1 MNSESALISVE
12 DISFAYEENKVVI
25 RDVSL
30 RVFPGQKYALV
41 GPNGAGK
48 TTLANLLAGTLTP
61 QTGRISYREDMR
73 IEGGQISLAYVRQ
86 QLSLFHPLTVAQHF
100 RLATSLSAQSI
111 DSQHEHHCIISECL
125 KQVGASFGPKDIVGD
140 LSFAQR
146 QLLEIAL
153 ALWRK
158 TKVLI
163 LDEPTSALDSSSANL
178 LFETL
183 GRLSNS
189 GVAIIL
195 ISHSPAEIQ
204 RLDATVLTLGGAEAR
219 TDRQSDAPLNHPA
232 PTNTTTETSL
242 ASFQISNKRRKQ
254 NYVIPLYQGEA
265 SILAFD
271 DAYWRARTW
280 LAAAKQESDEAIE
293 VLLDKHDRS
302 TSLSNG
308 NYRIRHVSSDRERFG
323 LFTNL
328 SVWRNYALLSRTK
341 DILAGRGVTKRLDSI
356 ISRYSIVMPS
366 WQHPISALSGG
377 NQQKLI
383 LASVLESAPEALI
396 AEEFLLGLDHRAQH
410 AALQCLRDYLSGG
423 GTAIILTCFP
433 ASYAALSS
441 QITEIPCSDWSA

>member
-1 MNSESALISVE
+1 MTSETPLISVE
-12 DISFAYEENKVVI
+12 DISFAYEEKKVVI

-30 RVFPGQKYALV
+30 RIFPGRKYAFV

-86 QLSLFHPLTVAQHF
+86 QLSLFHSLTVAQHF
-100 RLATSLSAQSI
+100 RLGTSLSARPIASVR
-111 DSQHEHHCIISECL
+111 EHHYMISECL
-125 KQVGASFGPKDIVGD
+125 KQVGAPFGPKDIVGD
-140 LSFAQR
+140 LAFAQR

-195 ISHSPAEIQ
+195 ISHSPTEIQ
-204 RLDATVLTLGGAEAR
+204 RLDATVLTLGSEEAR
-219 TDRQSDAPLNHPA
+219 IDRWPDVTHDHAAPA
-232 PTNTTTETSL
+232 NTTAETASASL
-242 ASFQISNKRRKQ
+242 QISHTRRKQ
-254 NYVIPLYQGEA
+254 NYVVPLRKGEA
-265 SILAFD
+265 SILVFD
-271 DAYWRARTW
+271 DAFWRAKTW
-280 LAAAKQESDEAIE
+280 LAAAEQENNDAIE
-293 VLLDKHDRS
+293 VLLDTHGRL
-302 TSLSNG
+302 TSLRNG
-308 NYRIRHVSSDRERFG
+308 NHRIRHVSSDRERFG
-323 LFTNL
+323 LFTLL
-328 SVWRNYALLSRTK
+328 SVWRNYALLSRTR
-341 DILAGRGVTKRLDSI
+341 DVFTARGVAKRLDSI

-366 WQHPISALSGG
+366 WHHPISTLSGG

-383 LASVLESAPEALI
+383 LASVLESDPEVLI
-396 AEEFLLGLDHRAQH
+396 AEEFLLGLDHQAQQ
-410 AALQCLRDYLSGG
+410 AALQRLRDYLSGG
-423 GTAIILTCFP
+423 GIVVILTCFP
-433 ASYAALSS
+433 TGYAALSS